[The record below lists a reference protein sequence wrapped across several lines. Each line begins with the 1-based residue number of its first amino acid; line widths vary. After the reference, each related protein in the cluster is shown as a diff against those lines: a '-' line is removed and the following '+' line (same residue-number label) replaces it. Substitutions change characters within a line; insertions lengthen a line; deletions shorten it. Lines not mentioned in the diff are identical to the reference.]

1 MPVSP
6 SQILAALDHK
16 RQDFTQFNQN
26 TLEDL
31 RQYRH
36 CWKALT
42 KGTIADLQ
50 AKLPPSPA
58 GALPLEGFDAVK
70 QGTIPSGLRWESRE
84 DSLVWVRQQLTGVTT
99 FAADGSQIFPSK
111 DVSMPVALVQVGW
124 FENRHTVEGDYQK
137 DIQLDVLTPEDL
149 KTERAADPVDRQ
161 VNIRRFQMEVQCL
174 IDYMAACT
182 CPEDTL
188 VFFDG
193 SLVVTFADAFDPES
207 QAAYVKAMVALLAA
221 SQTYQVPLVG
231 YIDTSYARD
240 LAGALPH
247 WCKELRAVEAI
258 HDAQLLAP
266 MMKWGDR
273 APLFQCDRDGIL
285 SQYGDQ
291 RDQVT
296 FTYLQTTRDRPP
308 ARLEL
313 PKWLWE
319 AGRVAQVMAWVQ
331 GEVIVGG
338 GYPYVIE
345 TADQTAVLQAGDRQ
359 LFYRIF
365 QEWAERQ
372 ALNLRFSRKMVSKV
386 RRR

>member
-16 RQDFTQFNQN
+16 RQDFTQFDQN
-26 TLEDL
+26 IASDL
-31 RQYRH
+31 QQYRR

-42 KGTIADLQ
+42 KGNVADLQ
-50 AKLPPSPA
+50 VPPSPA
-58 GALPLEGFDAVK
+58 GAIPLEGFDAVK
-70 QGTIPSGLRWESRE
+70 KGAIPSGLRWDSRE
-84 DSLVWVRQQLTGVTT
+84 DSLVWVRQQLAGVTT

-111 DVSMPVALVQVGW
+111 DVSLPVALVQVGW
-124 FENRHTVEGDYQK
+124 FENRHTEGGDYQK

-149 KTERAADPVDRQ
+149 KTERVADPVDRQ

-207 QAAYVKAMVALLAA
+207 QQAYVKAMVALLAA
-221 SQTYQVPLVG
+221 SQTYRVPLVG

-240 LAGALPH
+240 LAGAMPY

-266 MMKWGDR
+266 MLKWGDR
-273 APLFQCDRDGIL
+273 SPLFQCDRDGIL
-285 SQYGDQ
+285 EPI
-291 RDQVT
+291 R
-296 FTYLQTTRDRPP
+296 
-308 ARLEL
+308 
-313 PKWLWE
+313 
-319 AGRVAQVMAWVQ
+319 
-331 GEVIVGG
+331 
-338 GYPYVIE
+338 
-345 TADQTAVLQAGDRQ
+345 
-359 LFYRIF
+359 
-365 QEWAERQ
+365 
-372 ALNLRFSRKMVSKV
+372 
-386 RRR
+386 

>member
-6 SQILAALDHK
+6 SQILAALDRK
-16 RQDFTQFNQN
+16 SRDFTQFDHNIAS
-26 TLEDL
+26 DL
-31 RQYRH
+31 KQYRD

-42 KGTIADLQ
+42 KGSIADLQ
-50 AKLPPSPA
+50 PIPSPA
-58 GALPLEGFDAVK
+58 GAIPLEGFDRVK
-70 QGTIPSGLRWESRE
+70 KGAIPSGLRWESRE
-84 DSLVWVRQQLTGVTT
+84 DSLVWVRQQLAGVTT

-111 DVSMPVALVQVGW
+111 DVSLPVALVQVGW
-124 FENRHTVEGDYQK
+124 FENRHTDSGDYQK

-149 KTERAADPVDRQ
+149 KTERVADPVDRQ

-174 IDYMAACT
+174 IDYMAACP

-207 QAAYVKAMVALLAA
+207 QQAYVKAMVALLEA
-221 SQTYQVPLVG
+221 SQTYRVPLVG

-247 WCKELRAVEAI
+247 WCGELRAVEAI
-258 HDAQLLAP
+258 HDAQLLTP
-266 MMKWGDR
+266 MLKWGDR
-273 APLFQCDRDGIL
+273 IPLFQCDRDGVL

-291 RDQVT
+291 RDQVV

-319 AGRVAQVMAWVQ
+319 AGRIEQSIAWVQ
-331 GEVIVGG
+331 AEVIVGG